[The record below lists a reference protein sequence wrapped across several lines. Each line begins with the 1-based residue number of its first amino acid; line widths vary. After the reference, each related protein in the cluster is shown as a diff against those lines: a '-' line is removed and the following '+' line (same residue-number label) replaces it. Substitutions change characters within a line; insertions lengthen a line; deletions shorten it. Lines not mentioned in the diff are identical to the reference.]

1 MSTVT
6 IVWPSEGGR
15 SGIVELPWLPGKRV
29 KHYTMQPPLRQY
41 GVGALVKKCRIYN
54 SAQQRI
60 KLSYVPAEGGRH
72 RFRHC
77 PDEVAHVLRVR

>member
-60 KLSYVPAEGGRH
+60 KLSYVPAEGDVIVFAIAPTR
-72 RFRHC
+72 
-77 PDEVAHVLRVR
+77 

>member
-29 KHYTMQPPLRQY
+29 KHYTMEQPLRQY

-60 KLSYVPAEGGRH
+60 KLTYVPKVG
-72 RFRHC
+72 
-77 PDEVAHVLRVR
+77 EVIVFAIAPTR